1 MPNAAVNGIE
11 LAYEVHGPDDGE
23 PLVLVMG
30 LGSTLVSWDD
40 EFVAGLVD
48 RGFRV
53 VRFDNR
59 DVGLSTK
66 IDTVR
71 VNMAEQIMRAMA
83 GEAVDAPYDLS
94 DMADD
99 TAGLL
104 DHLGI
109 DSAHVAGASMGGM
122 IAQTL
127 AIEHPGRVR
136 TLTSIMSTTGDLDV
150 GQASAEASA
159 VLLQRPANDREG
171 AIANAL
177 RTWRVIGSPDHFDP
191 ERVRRRAG
199 AAYDRCYHPAGVGRQ
214 LLAVAASGSRTAR
227 LREVSVPTLVIHGE
241 LDPLIDVSGGRR
253 TAEAIP
259 GAQLVVIEGMAHDL
273 EPVFWSPIIEA
284 ITALAAGANV

>member
-1 MPNAAVNGIE
+1 MPKAAVNGIE

-30 LGSTLVSWDD
+30 LGSTLVSWDV

-48 RGFRV
+48 RGFRP

-66 IDTVR
+66 LDTVQ

-109 DSAHVAGASMGGM
+109 ASAHVVGASMGGM

-127 AIEHPGRVR
+127 AIGHPGRVR

-150 GQASAEASA
+150 GQASAEAAA

-177 RTWRVIGSPDHFDP
+177 QTWRVIGSPDHFDP

-214 LLAVAASGSRTAR
+214 LLAVAASGSRTAD
-227 LREVSVPTLVIHGE
+227 LRELSVPTLVIHGE
-241 LDPLIDVSGGRR
+241 LDPLVHVSGGRR
-253 TAEAIP
+253 TAEAVP
-259 GAQLVVIEGMAHDL
+259 GAQLLVIEGMGHDL

>member
-66 IDTVR
+66 LDR
-71 VNMAEQIMRAMA
+71 VQTNMAEQIMRAMA

-94 DMADD
+94 DMAND

-109 DSAHVAGASMGGM
+109 GSAHVVGASMGGM

-127 AIEHPGRVR
+127 AIEHPDRVR

-150 GQASAEASA
+150 GQASAEAAA

-177 RTWRVIGSPDHFDP
+177 QTWRVIGSPDHFDP

-199 AAYDRCYHPAGVGRQ
+199 AAYDRGYHPAGVARQ

-227 LREVSVPTLVIHGE
+227 LREVAVPTLVIHGE
-241 LDPLIDVSGGRR
+241 LDPLIGVSGGRR
-253 TAEAIP
+253 TAEAVP
-259 GAQLVVIEGMAHDL
+259 GARLLVIEGMAHDL